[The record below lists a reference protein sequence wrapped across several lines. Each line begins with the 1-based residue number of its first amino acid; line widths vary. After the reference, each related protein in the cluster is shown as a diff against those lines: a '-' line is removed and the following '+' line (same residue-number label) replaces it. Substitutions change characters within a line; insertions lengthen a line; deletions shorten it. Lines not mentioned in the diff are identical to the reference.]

1 MHELTQ
7 LRLRGLA
14 VMR

>member
-7 LRLRGLA
+7 S
-14 VMR
+14 